1 MSIAGNPWWTTDIGG
16 FHGGNINN
24 PEFRELMIRW
34 FQYAT
39 FSPILRMHGDR
50 QPHKKALG
58 TDGGGQCESG
68 ADNEIWSYGEE
79 AQKIFVKYIKI
90 REKLK
95 GYISQLFNETHNSGE
110 PIMRPVFYD
119 YPKDEVAWTVDNQYM
134 FGSELLVAP
143 IMYYKDRQRKVYLPI
158 GNRWVDINT
167 EKVYEGGQFVVIDA
181 PLDSIPVLCK
191 EDSYIKNLFL

>member
-1 MSIAGNPWWTTDIGG
+1 
-16 FHGGNINN
+16 
-24 PEFRELMIRW
+24 
-34 FQYAT
+34 
-39 FSPILRMHGDR
+39 
-50 QPHKKALG
+50 
-58 TDGGGQCESG
+58 
-68 ADNEIWSYGEE
+68 
-79 AQKIFVKYIKI
+79 
-90 REKLK
+90 
-95 GYISQLFNETHNSGE
+95 
-110 PIMRPVFYD
+110 
-119 YPKDEVAWTVDNQYM
+119 M